1 MKYVIIGNGIAS
13 IGAIE
18 GIRKVD
24 AENEILV
31 IGAEDSPA
39 YGRPL
44 ISYLLAGKIGPE
56 RLALRPQEFYEK
68 SNVSLKLGTR
78 VIAIDTKKKIV
89 ATDKGETLEYENLLI
104 ATGGIPFTPPIP
116 GSDGADVYNFTNLAH
131 AQTLISKA
139 KEIKRAVVIGGGLIG
154 LKAGES
160 LFDRGV
166 EVTILELSPRILSL
180 AFDENAA
187 SLAGT
192 RLEEV
197 GLHVRCGVSAKEIQ
211 RDAEGSLKGVHLT
224 DGDFLQCDVVVIAI
238 GVVPNYDLAKK
249 SGIGVDRGIKVDDH
263 MRTTAEGVFAA
274 GDVAQARDL
283 LFREDRVIPIWT
295 NAYNQGFC
303 AGKNMAGRDIT
314 FTGSLAMN
322 SISFY
327 GLPTIS
333 VGTVNPPEDDDA
345 YEVAAFLDEKKRSYR
360 KLVFHNDHLVGYVL
374 VGDIDMAGMYTAFVK
389 FQMPV
394 PEDAK
399 KQILAGEPDVLMWP
413 DDFFKDTW
421 NPGVVEPD

>member
-1 MKYVIIGNGIAS
+1 MKYVIIGNGIAA

-24 AENEILV
+24 AESEILV

-44 ISYLLAGKIGPE
+44 ISYLLAGKIGPD

-78 VIAIDTKKKIV
+78 VEAIDPKSKTV
-89 ATDKGETLEYENLLI
+89 TTDKGESIKFENLLI

-116 GSDGADVYNFTNLAH
+116 GLEGKSVYNFTNLAH

-139 KEIKRAVVIGGGLIG
+139 REIKRAVVIGGGLIG

-166 EVTILELSPRILSL
+166 DVTILELSPRILSL

-187 SLAGT
+187 SLAGS

-211 RDAEGSLKGVHLT
+211 RDKEGSLKGVHLT

-238 GVVPNYDLAKK
+238 GVVPNYDLARDA
-249 SGIGVDRGIKVDDH
+249 GIEVDRGIHVNDH
-263 MRTTAEGVFAA
+263 MRTSADGVFAA
-274 GDVAQARDL
+274 GDVAQAKDL
-283 LFREDRVIPIWT
+283 LFGDDRVIPIWT

-303 AGKNMAGRDIT
+303 AGKNMAGADIT

-333 VGTVNPPEDDDA
+333 VGTVNPPEDDEA
-345 YEVAAFLDEKKRSYR
+345 YEVAVSLDEKKKSYR
-360 KLVFHNDHLVGYVL
+360 KLVFYEDRLVGYVL

>member
-18 GIRKVD
+18 GIRKID
-24 AENEILV
+24 TENEILV

-44 ISYLLAGKIGPE
+44 ISYLLAGKITPD

-68 SNVSLKLGTR
+68 SKVVTKLGTR
-78 VIAIDTKKKIV
+78 VDAIDANAKTV
-89 ATDKGETLEYENLLI
+89 TTDKGETIEYENLLI

-116 GSDGADVYNFTNLAH
+116 GSEGSDVYNFTNLAH

-166 EVTILELSPRILSL
+166 DVTILELSPRILSL

-187 SLAGT
+187 ALAGG
-192 RLEEV
+192 RLAEV
-197 GLHVRCGVSAKEIQ
+197 GLNVRCGVSAKEIQ
-211 RDAEGSLKGVHLT
+211 RDAEGNLKGVHLT

-238 GVVPNYDLAKK
+238 GVVPNYNLAKD
-249 SGIGVDRGIKVDDH
+249 SGIAVDRGIKVDDH
-263 MRTTAEGVFAA
+263 MRTSAEGVFAA
-274 GDVAQARDL
+274 GDVAQAKDL
-283 LFREDRVIPIWT
+283 LFGDDRVIPIWT

-303 AGKNMAGRDIT
+303 AGKNMTGTDIE
-314 FTGSLAMN
+314 FSGSLAMN

-333 VGTVNPPEDDDA
+333 VGTVNPPEDDDS
-345 YEVAAFLDEKKRSYR
+345 YEVAVALDEKKKSYR
-360 KLVFHNDHLVGYVL
+360 KLVFQNDKLVGYVL

-389 FQMPV
+389 FQMVV

-399 KQILAGEPDVLMWP
+399 KQIMAGEPDVLMWP
-413 DDFFKDTW
+413 DDFFKETW
-421 NPGVVEPD
+421 NPGWVEAD